1 MNTADDFGI
10 NKASYK
16 INIQNKD
23 EIQQDKQSKEYKI
36 QTIISRYVPLPSD
49 RSIPQSV
56 KSVKSSING
65 IKASLKH
72 DFKPDFTNEIEIP
85 EFASKREGIFISS
98 TKNA

>member
-1 MNTADDFGI
+1 MSNMNTADDFGI

-49 RSIPQSV
+49 RSIP
-56 KSVKSSING
+56 
-65 IKASLKH
+65 
-72 DFKPDFTNEIEIP
+72 
-85 EFASKREGIFISS
+85 
-98 TKNA
+98 